1 MRESE
6 RMGVEYSLHD
16 GVKGREERK
25 WVKHFTF
32 SLHALEVPL
41 HLI

>member
-25 WVKHFTF
+25 WVKISHSACMRLKYPYT
-32 SLHALEVPL
+32 
-41 HLI
+41 